1 MAGDQADV
9 NLGHALPLR
18 RIPPGTM
25 IHNVELVQGLGG
37 LVAQVELGEVAPGM
51 RGRIDGNADI
61 EIQSVDNAVT
71 AMNGRFDAPQGAQ
84 IPAAFLQ
91 PVVSYIPASTQ
102 RDILEKLIA
111 AGTDVFFDHANV
123 RVKSARSDS
132 LNLLIKM
139 DSKKLNLDLAVTV
152 DLNVEGGLKSLLDRL
167 PQLAPGS
174 APPEATPGWKGQRP
188 ARIILPPRRPG
199 QASARLVRR
208 PPRRSPIVLRL
219 SRRSPWMP
227 LWVRGR

>member
-1 MAGDQADV
+1 MQADSLAAPGIALSSLEAYFSGNDSLLIADPCRARWARG
-9 NLGHALPLR
+9 NLKGRLTVTPRDYTIHAD
-18 RIPPGTM
+18 I
-25 IHNVELVQGLGG
+25 
-37 LVAQVELGEVAPGM
+37 AQVELGEVAPGM

-167 PQLAPGS
+167 PQLAPGQEG
-174 APPEATPGWKGQRP
+174 A
-188 ARIILPPRRPG
+188 
-199 QASARLVRR
+199 
-208 PPRRSPIVLRL
+208 
-219 SRRSPWMP
+219 
-227 LWVRGR
+227 